1 MHVDVF
7 TILRGL
13 ESSVY
18 FQLHKFSLWR
28 SGKELLWEKTSC
40 IAVFDASFMRNGS
53 ANAIKVY
60 LTQCNPRGKTH
71 HCTFSIY
78 HPEICYFA
86 TTKGKTRIKPLSEH
100 PDFIRTQIPGRT
112 HVTRSRTERPSASGR
127 LSSDLGALPPSLR
140 PSRGRPT
147 GSAANSAAEPLQAR
161 RTPARSPAGSAVST
175 KAARRGSL
183 PEPPSRRPSRCPSGA
198 APPAPPPPKPR
209 YGPPCPAPLLCL
221 GPARPAL
228 TPRGRPSA
236 APGAPG
242 EELGVSHAPRAAPS
256 RRHRRDPP
264 LSAPAQ
270 RGRAAP
276 GPAPCPGQAL
286 PLMSGRA
293 GPRWRLLPAR
303 HGTARRG
310 GRGGRRGG
318 GLRCA
323 LPAPP
328 RWKEA
333 VPGERW
339 APARLSL
346 LFYDHQFSPLVR
358 AGRLAAAFTL
368 IGVIKSKGIT
378 LAKSFR
384 RIYLQMNRSA
394 HGTAGGARRSGP
406 EPPGT
411 ARPRVRRLQCL

>member
-1 MHVDVF
+1 MELNSHPHHCVMHVDVF
-7 TILRGL
+7 TVLRGL

-221 GPARPAL
+221 GLARPAL

-264 LSAPAQ
+264 L
-270 RGRAAP
+270 
-276 GPAPCPGQAL
+276 
-286 PLMSGRA
+286 
-293 GPRWRLLPAR
+293 
-303 HGTARRG
+303 
-310 GRGGRRGG
+310 
-318 GLRCA
+318 
-323 LPAPP
+323 
-328 RWKEA
+328 
-333 VPGERW
+333 
-339 APARLSL
+339 
-346 LFYDHQFSPLVR
+346 
-358 AGRLAAAFTL
+358 
-368 IGVIKSKGIT
+368 
-378 LAKSFR
+378 
-384 RIYLQMNRSA
+384 
-394 HGTAGGARRSGP
+394 RRSGASGP
-406 EPPGT
+406 RAAHGPIRAPACCDVTGRGRSRAEALSCCGNGEVGGLHSAAVRCLRWPHAFPTVNPPCPPPPLPHSSSVPPPFPPPSLLLPLSPPPLGPAT
-411 ARPRVRRLQCL
+411 N

>member
-1 MHVDVF
+1 MPF
-7 TILRGL
+7 RGSTARTAAA
-13 ESSVY
+13 EAPIRP
-18 FQLHKFSLWR
+18 SLPR
-28 SGKELLWEKTSC
+28 AAALPR
-40 IAVFDASFMRNGS
+40 AGS
-53 ANAIKVY
+53 TRANAA
-60 LTQCNPRGKTH
+60 R
-71 HCTFSIY
+71 
-78 HPEICYFA
+78 
-86 TTKGKTRIKPLSEH
+86 
-100 PDFIRTQIPGRT
+100 
-112 HVTRSRTERPSASGR
+112 
-127 LSSDLGALPPSLR
+127 PSLR
-140 PSRGRPT
+140 GPRRAGRG
-147 GSAANSAAEPLQAR
+147 AR
-161 RTPARSPAGSAVST
+161 GLTRSP
-175 KAARRGSL
+175 RRSQ
-183 PEPPSRRPSRCPSGA
+183 
-198 APPAPPPPKPR
+198 PPPPPR
-209 YGPPCPAPLLCL
+209 PPSVSASPERAGSPRPRALPRAGLTAHVGPGRA
-221 GPARPAL
+221 AL
-228 TPRGRPSA
+228 AA
-236 APGAPG
+236 APGT
-242 EELGVSHAPRAAPS
+242 
-256 RRHRRDPP
+256 
-264 LSAPAQ
+264 
-270 RGRAAP
+270 
-276 GPAPCPGQAL
+276 
-286 PLMSGRA
+286 
-293 GPRWRLLPAR
+293 AR

-384 RIYLQMNRSA
+384 RIYFQMNRSA